1 MSKKA
6 SKKCEKLTKYIP
18 DCFVLE
24 EQLLKVRRQTK
35 EYVANGT
42 TQQRLK

>member
-6 SKKCEKLTKYIP
+6 AKKCEKLTKFIP
-18 DCFVLE
+18 ECFVLD

-42 TQQRLK
+42 TQKRLI